1 MCTSHLEHLSVWT
14 RTIVGYKKYVY
25 ILVLGQY
32 EQSVY
37 IHPTKVSI
45 VAIITIIIIASMM
58 KMRLDDA
65 EDDYD
70 DIFVAFYK
78 YVYTILPWTVWND
91 HRQADSTASSWTSTI
106 NYKITTDCNKSQ
118 INDCFFR
125 FSR

>member
-1 MCTSHLEHLSVWT
+1 MNDIYMTGVHICVHPILNTWVWT

-32 EQSVY
+32 EWSVS

-70 DIFVAFYK
+70 DIFTAFYK
-78 YVYTILPWTVWND
+78 YVYTLLPWTVWND
-91 HRQADSTASSWTSTI
+91 HR
-106 NYKITTDCNKSQ
+106 
-118 INDCFFR
+118 
-125 FSR
+125 

>member
-32 EQSVY
+32 EWSVS

-70 DIFVAFYK
+70 DIFTAFYK
-78 YVYTILPWTVWND
+78 YVYTLLPWTVWND
-91 HRQADSTASSWTSTI
+91 HR
-106 NYKITTDCNKSQ
+106 
-118 INDCFFR
+118 
-125 FSR
+125 